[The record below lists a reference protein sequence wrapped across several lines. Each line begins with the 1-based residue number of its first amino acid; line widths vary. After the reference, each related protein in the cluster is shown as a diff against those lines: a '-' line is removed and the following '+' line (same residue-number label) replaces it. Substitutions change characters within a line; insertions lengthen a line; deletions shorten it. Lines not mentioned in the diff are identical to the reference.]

1 MNYIKRLHKI
11 KQQFGYDDS
20 LYSDP
25 KLYDTDKFVN
35 AGDPNKMVIYRS
47 KHNETWRTVKLR
59 VNPIDNSEDIE
70 LTDSEAEYLLSAVAT
85 KEEFEAGLMAF
96 AAIKKAE
103 RDNGL

>member
-70 LTDSEAEYLLSAVAT
+70 LTDSEAEYLLSEVSSR
-85 KEEFEAGLMAF
+85 EEFEDRLTAF
-96 AAIKKAE
+96 ATIKMVE
-103 RDNGL
+103 NDE